1 MRPLTIDPMPIP
13 SQVINLVDNRP
24 PVTLSNA
31 GFEVKS
37 DQWVS
42 SSFQT
47 GNASSVYI
55 ISSVTLRFGRFTLG
69 SLFLKLYS
77 GSESPTTEI
86 MNFNVPSIGGTN
98 NYEFTLTSPQLLTA
112 NTTYWLVAGVSS
124 GSGRYFWAKTDSTV
138 ETGLPGWSIG
148 NLAFFSNDQGASN
161 IWGVFFGS
169 GPFQF
174 SVNGQSY

>member
-1 MRPLTIDPMPIP
+1 MLPLTIDPMPIP
-13 SQVINLVDNRP
+13 NQVINLVSNRP
-24 PVTLSNA
+24 PITPASA
-31 GFEVKS
+31 GFEVKN

-47 GNASSVYI
+47 GNASNVHV
-55 ISSVTLRFGRFTLG
+55 ISSVTLRFGQFTSG
-69 SLFLKLYS
+69 SLFVKLYS
-77 GSESPTTEI
+77 GSGSPNTEI

-112 NTTYWLVAGVSS
+112 NTTYWLVAGVSI

-138 ETGLPGWSIG
+138 ETGLTGWLIG
-148 NLAFFSNDQGASN
+148 DQAIFSNDQGASN
-161 IWGVFFGS
+161 IWGVFSGS

-174 SVNGQSY
+174 SINGQSY